1 MDPLSITASI
11 VATLQAAGAAAKVVE
26 SAWKLRHVSR
36 DFVILRNEV
45 CVDATVSTL
54 ANRCELNDLQCL
66 LLQIK
71 DIVLDQDEQHNPSTA
86 SIGHHVERLRGYLEE
101 LEEIVSNLTKTQGAG
116 ESHVAVSYPRWIR
129 TKNRISSLRS
139 NLVEARNN
147 LSLAI
152 NAFL

>member
-26 SAWKLRHVSR
+26 
-36 DFVILRNEV
+36 N
-45 CVDATVSTL
+45 
-54 ANRCELNDLQCL
+54 
-66 LLQIK
+66 
-71 DIVLDQDEQHNPSTA
+71 IVLDQDEQHNPSTA